1 MRPTKFWLTSETKK
15 CPTKNLEKRRK
26 LLTMA
31 SPEETFPV
39 HESVF
44 VIGDSDSEEDDL
56 RLEVEGEEGAAV
68 QNADRKDVKSNDI
81 FVSKMEDPHNNYKG
95 EIVPTA
101 RQPKYQPILA
111 TGSDDDEGKPRLRKM
126 LGFAAHHG
134 SKLIP
139 AEIKDNVEHF
149 LANTPTAP
157 PRLHVAPPAN
167 LWKNYGY

>member
-1 MRPTKFWLTSETKK
+1 MTSSE
-15 CPTKNLEKRRK
+15 EK
-26 LLTMA
+26 
-31 SPEETFPV
+31 TFPV
-39 HESVF
+39 DESVF

-56 RLEVEGEEGAAV
+56 RLAVEGVEDGTV
-68 QNADRKDVKSNDI
+68 QNAKVEGVQTDKKDVKSNGI
-81 FVSKMEDPHNNYKG
+81 FVSKMEDHRNNYTG
-95 EIVPTA
+95 ENIPTV
-101 RQPKYQPILA
+101 RQPRYQLILA
-111 TGSDDDEGKPRLRKM
+111 TGSDDEEGQPRLRKM

-167 LWKNYGY
+167 LWKHYGY